1 MEKLKLVSVSFVVR
15 DEADA
20 DAIAHEL
27 NDLNFGIYSMGTTTR
42 GLTKK
47 ELREVKSMVPKDVLC
62 G

>member
-15 DEADA
+15 DEA

-42 GLTKK
+42 GLTRK
-47 ELREVKSMVPKDVLC
+47 EIREVKSMVPKDVLC